1 MNLSIFEKMPLLGIL
16 RGIDESMIQNI
27 TDIAIRCGLTAI
39 EITMNTPNATVLIT
53 KMCEYAN
60 GRIAVGAGTVL
71 DLKDM
76 DAALSAGASFIVQPI
91 INKEVIG
98 FCADN
103 RIPIFPGAMTPTEI
117 FTAWSYGA
125 TMVKVFPTSVLGA
138 AYIKEI
144 KGPLNQI
151 KLLACGGISKTTL
164 GEFVKNGADAVAF
177 GGSIFNLKQMSLGD
191 YSQVEV
197 ELKSLIEA
205 YTLVQQK

>member
-1 MNLSIFEKMPLLGIL
+1 MNLNIFEKMPLLGIL

-27 TDIAIRCGLTAI
+27 TDIAIKSGLQAI
-39 EITMNTPNATVLIT
+39 EITMNTSNATMLIS
-53 KMCEYAN
+53 KMCEYAK

-76 DAALSAGASFIVQPI
+76 DAALNAGASFIVQPI
-91 INKEVIG
+91 VNKEVIG

-103 RIPIFPGAMTPTEI
+103 KIPVFPGAMTPTEI

-138 AYIKEI
+138 TYIKEV

-151 KLLACGGISKTTL
+151 KLLACGGISKTTI
-164 GEFVKNGADAVAF
+164 GDFVKNGADAVAF
-177 GGSIFNLKQMSLGD
+177 GGSIFNLKQMSQGD
-191 YSQVEV
+191 YSQIEI
-197 ELKSLIEA
+197 ELKSLIDA
-205 YTLVQQK
+205 YVLAR